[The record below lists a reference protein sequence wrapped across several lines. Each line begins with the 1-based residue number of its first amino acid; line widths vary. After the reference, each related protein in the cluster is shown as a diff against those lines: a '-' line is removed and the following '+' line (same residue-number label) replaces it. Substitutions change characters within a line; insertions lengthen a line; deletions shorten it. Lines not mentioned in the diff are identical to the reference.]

1 MAMDERE
8 IDVLEKLS
16 NSIESLASSQETRA
30 TQARQQVAETTR
42 QVAPRPA
49 RRERER
55 GSRRD
60 SSGNVFSQALGSVTR
75 ALNKLSGAYREF
87 IGDPSEKYKTTTQQS
102 LSTATKIAEEAYRA
116 GSPLS
121 PTQQI
126 SLAKAVQ
133 NENERIF
140 DQKRRM
146 EDALDTGSFITRATG
161 TAGIIREA
169 RKFGEDLYL
178 NPGQG
183 FAEAATI
190 INRFYNGGE

>member
-60 SSGNVFSQALGSVTR
+60 SSGNVFSQA
-75 ALNKLSGAYREF
+75 N
-87 IGDPSEKYKTTTQQS
+87 
-102 LSTATKIAEEAYRA
+102 
-116 GSPLS
+116 
-121 PTQQI
+121 
-126 SLAKAVQ
+126 
-133 NENERIF
+133 
-140 DQKRRM
+140 
-146 EDALDTGSFITRATG
+146 
-161 TAGIIREA
+161 
-169 RKFGEDLYL
+169 
-178 NPGQG
+178 
-183 FAEAATI
+183 
-190 INRFYNGGE
+190 